1 MEAESDRRLLNSN
14 KIMGLE
20 IEQREREGIVLLDL
34 RGRIVAGTE
43 SGAFRAEFER
53 LSTELKSDII
63 LNLAGVDF
71 IDSTGL
77 GAMVVCASSVKKTGG
92 KAKLLSLN
100 KRNIELLV
108 ITRLT
113 TMFEIFDDEQDAV
126 NSFFP
131 GREIRTFDILSFV
144 KHMKED

>member
-1 MEAESDRRLLNSN
+1 
-14 KIMGLE
+14 MGLE
-20 IEQREREGIVLLDL
+20 IAIREREGISILDMK
-34 RGRIVAGTE
+34 GRIVAGPDT
-43 SGAFRAEFER
+43 GAFRGEFER
-53 LSTELKSDII
+53 LNGESKFEII
-63 LNLAGVDF
+63 LNLVEVDF

-77 GAMVVCASSVKKTGG
+77 GAMVVCASSNKKAGG
-92 KAKLLSLN
+92 KVKLLNLN

-131 GREIRTFDILSFV
+131 GREIKTFDILSFV
-144 KHMKED
+144 KQMKEE

>member
-1 MEAESDRRLLNSN
+1 MA
-14 KIMGLE
+14 LE
-20 IEQREREGIVLLDL
+20 IEQREREGIVLLDVK
-34 RGRIVAGTE
+34 GRIVAGPD
-43 SGAFRAEFER
+43 SGTFRAEFER
-53 LSTELKSDII
+53 LQAESKSNVI

-77 GAMVVCASSVKKTGG
+77 GAMVVCASALKKAGG

-131 GREIRTFDILSFV
+131 GREIKTFDILSFV
-144 KHMKED
+144 KQMKEE